1 MDTNNNGD
9 EGGGSISQMV
19 STRDFRD
26 NLSEVLG
33 RAAYGGERIGITKN
47 GRMIAVVIGVGD
59 LKVLEG
65 WDKGD
70 DFEML
75 AVE

>member
-1 MDTNNNGD
+1 
-9 EGGGSISQMV
+9 
-19 STRDFRD
+19 
-26 NLSEVLG
+26 
-33 RAAYGGERIGITKN
+33 
-47 GRMIAVVIGVGD
+47 MIAVVIGVGD